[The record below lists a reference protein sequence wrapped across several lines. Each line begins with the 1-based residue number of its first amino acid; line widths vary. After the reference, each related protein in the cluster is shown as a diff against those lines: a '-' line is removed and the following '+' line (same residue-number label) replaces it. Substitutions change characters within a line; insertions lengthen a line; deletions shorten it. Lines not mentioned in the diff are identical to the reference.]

1 MKKVSRW
8 KDSEDKI
15 ESLISSIEGVDWGFE
30 MYDDASRYGTERSK
44 INYIQADL
52 LTLDLVEINQLVRSL
67 SQYGLANWN
76 RYFKN

>member
-8 KDSEDKI
+8 KESEDKI
-15 ESLISSIEGVDWGFE
+15 ESLIFAIEGIDWGFE
-30 MYDDASRYGTERSK
+30 MSDDSSKYGPERNK

-52 LTLDLVEINQLVRSL
+52 LTLDLVEINQLVRNL